1 MNKKGFT
8 LVEILATIVILGI
21 LTVGAILAYT
31 KYIDKSKN
39 NAYDTLAKSAA
50 DAAAE
55 YNMVH
60 MGTGTVTLKELVES
74 DYLKNVNDPSSQGKK
89 CFGWVDIT
97 HNVNYDGLETEEYD
111 VTICCANY
119 ERIYHFPGGEKG
131 IVTCPEE

>member
-21 LTVGAILAYT
+21 LSVAAILAYS
-31 KYIDKSKN
+31 KYIEKSKN
-39 NAYDTLAKSAA
+39 DAYDTLAKSAA

-60 MGTGTVTLKELVES
+60 FGTTTITLKELVENE
-74 DYLKNVNDPSSQGKK
+74 YLKNVNDPSTQGKK
-89 CFGWVDIT
+89 CSGWVDIR
-97 HNVNYDGLETEEYD
+97 HNVNDDGLETEEYD

-119 ERIYHFPGGEKG
+119 ERIYHFPSGEIG